1 MIFIWGRY
9 KSVKR
14 YGHVADWC
22 PQCASVQALV
32 VTSLGTRPHVYFI
45 PLIPRRELTGI
56 LAECACGASWNVDP
70 ARYTR
75 MLKEPTTDLAALS
88 AATHPGIAVEAQRQ
102 LTLEDRTAAKQLTS
116 EDRVDLMLRAVTSA
130 SPAYIV
136 ERMNMRFDWP
146 SGLGCLGAIALA
158 REGLPRPAGAA
169 PGAVFPQPVC
179 LPVLARVPQQA
190 ALPAQRRTEAGRAR
204 PRTGRHARGRRR
216 GHLPLEAHARADR
229 QGLSPGS
236 AFGHNGSERD
246 CADVITRVPI
256 GSAP

>member
-146 SGLGCLGAIALA
+146 SGLGCLGAIALFALTVILAKDYPVLLAPLLGLFFLSLFACLFLLASRSKRLYRRNVEPRLGALA
-158 REGLPRPAGAA
+158 RELGVTPADEG
-169 PGAVFPQPVC
+169 
-179 LPVLARVPQQA
+179 
-190 ALPAQRRTEAGRAR
+190 E
-204 PRTGRHARGRRR
+204 
-216 GHLPLEAHARADR
+216 
-229 QGLSPGS
+229 
-236 AFGHNGSERD
+236 
-246 CADVITRVPI
+246 VISRLKRMRVPI
-256 GSAP
+256 AKVYRPVLPLGTTGLNATAPT